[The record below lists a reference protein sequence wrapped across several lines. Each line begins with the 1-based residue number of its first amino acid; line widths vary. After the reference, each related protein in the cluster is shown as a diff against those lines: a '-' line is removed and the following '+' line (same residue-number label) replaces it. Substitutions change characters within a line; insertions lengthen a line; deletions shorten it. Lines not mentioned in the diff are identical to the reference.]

1 MKTIRFSK
9 KILRILGLDD
19 AVAGLDI
26 SDTSVR
32 YAYSKGVK
40 WQTQAVSFP
49 QGVLEKGVIKNQEAY
64 RQVLVKLHK
73 QITQTNSTK
82 RIPVAVSLS
91 SYRPYSQIIKIP
103 LLAEQEMRAALALNM
118 QVIVPKNEDVY
129 TSTEIISRNEQDAS
143 IEALGA
149 FARQEIIDQ
158 QNAELLA
165 TGFLPVAMEWKAI
178 SVARFIRSTRQGY
191 SRETAIIVVID
202 EDGVNAIIV
211 RKGNVYFDYAVSW
224 NDVIEPGTSLTKNV
238 LMSTIEDVVV
248 RIFNYHRQRYM
259 EPVTT
264 IIVSAG
270 GVQQQAEEAIA
281 RITKIPVLSLDVA
294 TQQKTPAGW
303 VVALGSGLRG
313 AQPGSEH
320 QINIIGAQVA
330 TEARM
335 VRLINF
341 LKLWQIIVPVSFAIM
356 LAIALGQDIYVIN
369 KKNQSTIR
377 SAEIIR
383 DQTIFDRIKIYAQEA
398 STFNALA
405 QQVRATGAQIN
416 KKSPLLAFITEQAA
430 VREVVI
436 ESYAYPANSQV
447 VTIQASAKNQDQLT
461 QFQKDITQ
469 SSFGVEATIPL
480 TSIKATS
487 QGVSCTI
494 SVSIQSEN

>member
-1 MKTIRFSK
+1 
-9 KILRILGLDD
+9 
-19 AVAGLDI
+19 
-26 SDTSVR
+26 
-32 YAYSKGVK
+32 
-40 WQTQAVSFP
+40 
-49 QGVLEKGVIKNQEAY
+49 
-64 RQVLVKLHK
+64 
-73 QITQTNSTK
+73 
-82 RIPVAVSLS
+82 
-91 SYRPYSQIIKIP
+91 
-103 LLAEQEMRAALALNM
+103 
-118 QVIVPKNEDVY
+118 
-129 TSTEIISRNEQDAS
+129 
-143 IEALGA
+143 
-149 FARQEIIDQ
+149 
-158 QNAELLA
+158 
-165 TGFLPVAMEWKAI
+165 
-178 SVARFIRSTRQGY
+178 
-191 SRETAIIVVID
+191 
-202 EDGVNAIIV
+202 
-211 RKGNVYFDYAVSW
+211 
-224 NDVIEPGTSLTKNV
+224 
-238 LMSTIEDVVV
+238 
-248 RIFNYHRQRYM
+248 
-259 EPVTT
+259 
-264 IIVSAG
+264 
-270 GVQQQAEEAIA
+270 
-281 RITKIPVLSLDVA
+281 
-294 TQQKTPAGW
+294 
-303 VVALGSGLRG
+303 VALGSGLRG